1 VVILYRH
8 DKDVLALLIFCILCS
23 IVSCLLKTL
32 FLLNLVRWRRK
43 PVDATVFYLLGA
55 TLIAAGII
63 IIVVTIILASI
74 RGAEKGAVKG
84 AGVIMIGPV
93 PIIFGTDKKSVKT
106 VLMLALALTIAM
118 IIVMVVFYWLL
129 R

>member
-1 VVILYRH
+1 M
-8 DKDVLALLIFCILCS
+8 
-23 IVSCLLKTL
+23 
-32 FLLNLVRWRRK
+32 
-43 PVDATVFYLLGA
+43 DATVFYLLGA